1 MELICSILFCSKS
14 ILSRRAYPLVPDE
27 NMPDE
32 GERYEQRRARVYYSD
47 ELDLART
54 SKVGSTSLLAR
65 GVNLGPDTD
74 INHSVLCSAVA
85 VGTSS
90 TVTNSYIFAGARIGE
105 KCVIRDS
112 VIGEGAVIGDN
123 STIDGG
129 CLVGPG
135 VVLGEASDLTGQ
147 RVSTEEPAVEPTP
160 SRARLGQGSQA
171 HLWPTEDQV
180 PEDEDSDDDE
190 YKDPRNLALSRL
202 GTGQLNSLSVQAS
215 GSNSSLSSMSRASS
229 DGDESDS
236 DSDDD
241 HEGGRA
247 NQGAKIAGLDVLN
260 DDDSDPL
267 RDFVSECTQSLDRS
281 FAEGHTVDN
290 AAIELKTLRMA
301 SNVDLSEVRK
311 IVIPYL
317 LRRAERNSALVPQ
330 LVERWGGLVSS
341 LTGEGEGAM
350 VHCLLEV
357 QRFVASQVE
366 GDMRFFLL
374 TLKGF
379 YEEDVVTDESVFAWY
394 KDPRAREV
402 GDEAGRKLWA
412 GARGFVEMIAESDS
426 EDEDDEETD

>member
-1 MELICSILFCSKS
+1 M
-14 ILSRRAYPLVPDE
+14 VPDE

-65 GVNLGPDTD
+65 GVNLGPDTT
-74 INHSVLCSAVA
+74 IEHTVLGSSVS
-85 VGTSS
+85 VGASS
-90 TVTNSYIFAGARIGE
+90 SVTGSYVFAGARIGD

-112 VIGEGAVIGDN
+112 IIGEGAVIGDN
-123 STIDGG
+123 STVDGG
-129 CLVGPG
+129 ALIGPG
-135 VVLGEASDLTGQ
+135 VILGPGSDISAQ
-147 RVSTEEPAVEPTP
+147 RVSTEQPAVEAGP
-160 SRARLGQGSQA
+160 SRARLGEGSQA
-171 HLWPTEDQV
+171 YLCPTEDQA
-180 PEDEDSDDDE
+180 PEDSDSDDE
-190 YKDPRNLALSRL
+190 ESSDPRNLALSRF

-229 DGDESDS
+229 EGDHSDTDS

-241 HEGGRA
+241 GEGRS
-247 NQGAKIAGLDVLN
+247 NNGAKIAGLDVLN

-301 SNVDLSEVRK
+301 SNVDLAEVRK

-317 LRRAERNSALVPQ
+317 LRRAERNSAAVPALVA
-330 LVERWGGLVSS
+330 RWGGLVSS
-341 LTGEGEGAM
+341 LTGEGERAM

-357 QRFVASQVE
+357 QRFVAVQLE

-379 YEEDVVTDESVFAWY
+379 YEEDVVTDDSVFAWY

-402 GDEAGRKLWA
+402 GEEAERKLWA

-426 EDEDDEETD
+426 DEDDEDEEESE

>member
-1 MELICSILFCSKS
+1 
-14 ILSRRAYPLVPDE
+14 
-27 NMPDE
+27 MPDE
-32 GERYEQRRARVYYSD
+32 GDRYEQRRARVYYSD

-54 SKVGSTSLLAR
+54 TKVGSSSLLAR
-65 GVNLGPDTD
+65 GVNLGPDTS
-74 INHSVLCSAVA
+74 ISHSVLGSSVSVA
-85 VGTSS
+85 ASS
-90 TVTNSYIFAGARIGE
+90 SVTGSYIFAGARIGE

-112 VIGEGAVIGDN
+112 VIGEGAVLGDN

-129 CLVGPG
+129 SLIGAG
-135 VVLGEASDLTGQ
+135 VVLGPASDLSGQ
-147 RVSTEEPAVEPTP
+147 RVSTEEPAVEAGP
-160 SRARLGQGSQA
+160 SRARLGEGSQA
-171 HLWPTEDQV
+171 YIWPTEDQA
-180 PEDEDSDDDE
+180 PEDSDSDDDE
-190 YKDPRNLALSRL
+190 AKDPRNLALSRL
-202 GTGQLNSLSVQAS
+202 GTGQLNSLLLEAS

-229 DGDESDS
+229 DGADS
-236 DSDDD
+236 DSETDSDD
-241 HEGGRA
+241 EGRSTAGRT
-247 NQGAKIAGLDVLN
+247 KIAGLDVLN

-301 SNVDLSEVRK
+301 SNVDLAEVRK
-311 IVIPYL
+311 IVVPYL

-330 LVERWGGLVSS
+330 LVERWGGLISS

-350 VHCLLEV
+350 VHCILEA
-357 QRFVASQVE
+357 QRFVATQLD

-379 YEEDVVTDESVFAWY
+379 YEEDVVTDDSVFAWY

-402 GDEAGRKLWA
+402 GDDMGRKLWA

-426 EDEDDEETD
+426 DDDEDDEEEEEESD

>member
-1 MELICSILFCSKS
+1 
-14 ILSRRAYPLVPDE
+14 
-27 NMPDE
+27 MPDE

-47 ELDLART
+47 DLDLART

-65 GVNLGPDTD
+65 GVNLGPDTSID
-74 INHSVLCSAVA
+74 HSVLGSSVTVA
-85 VGTSS
+85 ASSSVTS
-90 TVTNSYIFAGARIGE
+90 SYIFAGARIGS

-112 VIGEGAVIGDN
+112 VIGEGAVIGEG
-123 STIDGG
+123 STVDGG
-129 CLVGPG
+129 SLIGAG
-135 VVLGEASDLTGQ
+135 VVLGSGSDVFGQ
-147 RVSTEEPAVEPTP
+147 RVSTEEPAVEAGP
-160 SRARLGQGSQA
+160 SRSRLGEASQA
-171 HLWPTEDQV
+171 YFWPTEDQA
-180 PEDEDSDDDE
+180 PEDSDSDDE
-190 YKDPRNLALSRL
+190 DAKDPRNLALSRL
-202 GTGQLNSLSVQAS
+202 GTGQLNTLLLEAS

-229 DGDESDS
+229 EGEDSVSDS
-236 DSDDD
+236 DSGD
-241 HEGGRA
+241 EGRSSAGR
-247 NQGAKIAGLDVLN
+247 AKIAGLDALN

-357 QRFVASQVE
+357 QRFVATQLD

-379 YEEDVVTDESVFAWY
+379 YEEDVVTDDAVFAWY
-394 KDPRAREV
+394 KDPQAREV

-412 GARGFVEMIAESDS
+412 GARGFVEMIAESDDDS
-426 EDEDDEETD
+426 EDDEEEDEESD